1 MAEIIIVGAGG
12 QGREALDI
20 CRASGRKVIAF
31 CEEGPPKN
39 KEVKGLPVWNIDG
52 LPASNIDD
60 YEVVLAVGSPGIKRK
75 LSRKIRGFSFATL
88 VHPSAIIAG
97 NVKVSEG
104 TIICA
109 GAVLTTDIEIARHVT
124 VNVASTVSH
133 DCVIEDYV
141 TCSPNCSLSG
151 NVTLEEGCFVGVGAT
166 VIEKIRVGRGAVVA
180 AGAVVINDVPDGV
193 LVAGTPAQV
202 EKTLTGWY

>member
-20 CRASGRKVIAF
+20 CSASGRNVIAF

-39 KEVKGLPVWNIDG
+39 KKVKGLPVWNIDD
-52 LPASNIDD
+52 LPASNTDD
-60 YEVVLAVGSPGIKRK
+60 YEVVLAVGSPGLKRR
-75 LSRKIRGFSFATL
+75 LSRKITGFSFATL

-97 NVKVSEG
+97 NVRVNEG

-124 VNVASTVSH
+124 VNVASTISH

-166 VIEKIRVGRGAVVA
+166 VIEKVRVGRGTVVA
-180 AGAVVINDVPDGV
+180 AGAVVINDVPEGV
-193 LVAGTPAQV
+193 LVAGIPAQV